1 MLRQMNV
8 SKLSTLQQ
16 SNEILMRDLKKAE
29 AKLKE
34 LQFQSDSHAMAPAP
48 PVVET
53 AATSS
58 RNNVVIGLTSEQELA
73 LYHDIDELRIE
84 NNDLHAALREMDEL
98 VHEKDLKILELR
110 DQLAA
115 CGGQSNDNER
125 LHTLL
130 DEVAEL
136 SSHMKEQLEDFK
148 KEYLQS
154 TNDLQVKERE
164 FRDIISS
171 GSTGSAGSEQ
181 SKSDGLKLLVSD
193 ILADIHKKNDEWF
206 ELVMHL
212 GEIGEHIETLAD
224 L

>member
-1 MLRQMNV
+1 MLRQMNF
-8 SKLSTLQQ
+8 SKLATLQQ
-16 SNEILMRDLKKAE
+16 SNEILMRDLKIAE
-29 AKLKE
+29 EQVKNLRHEPNK
-34 LQFQSDSHAMAPAP
+34 QHTMAPAP
-48 PVVET
+48 PDNSV
-53 AATSS
+53 SS
-58 RNNVVIGLTSEQELA
+58 SNVVISLTSEQEQTLR
-73 LYHDIDELRIE
+73 HEIDELRAE
-84 NNDLHAALREMDEL
+84 NADLHTALQEL
-98 VHEKDLKILELR
+98 DDLIHEKDFKILELQ

-115 CGGQSNDNER
+115 SGGQSNDNER

-136 SSHMKEQLEDFK
+136 SDHMKQQLEDFK

-154 TNDLQVKERE
+154 TNDLQAKERE

-171 GSTGSAGSEQ
+171 GVSGGTSSEQ

-193 ILADIHKKNDEWF
+193 ILADIHKKNDEWY

-212 GEIGEHIETLAD
+212 GEIGEHIANLAE